1 VRYELTR
8 IRALREIGD
17 SLRSHVKEVIVGS
30 QETRW
35 RALQTCAPR
44 HSGSVRCG
52 CGALWASPPTLPRA
66 APAPNPDGEMLT
78 DNDRFR

>member
-35 RALQTCAPR
+35 RALQTCAPKAQR
-44 HSGSVRCG
+44 ERSLRLRCTMG
-52 CGALWASPPTLPRA
+52 LTPHA
-66 APAPNPDGEMLT
+66 APSRT
-78 DNDRFR
+78 SS